1 MSDQPKPT
9 TGEATEKSHAVNQV
23 RGMHEQIQQALKDA
37 RQTPEYAEKK
47 SSEPATGEWTI
58 RTIDE
63 WVRLNPS
70 TWRGVLAFEHNAEL
84 AAEREKWEKAEQ
96 AANHNADI
104 SDSIVR
110 ASQQVE
116 QQLRSQ
122 LAARNTQIEL
132 LVDQNASYR
141 TQLAAAQA
149 KEGEA

>member
-47 SSEPATGEWTI
+47 SSEPATCEWTI

-70 TWRGVLAFEHNAEL
+70 TWRGVLAFEHNA
-84 AAEREKWEKAEQ
+84 A
-96 AANHNADI
+96 
-104 SDSIVR
+104 
-110 ASQQVE
+110 
-116 QQLRSQ
+116 
-122 LAARNTQIEL
+122 
-132 LVDQNASYR
+132 
-141 TQLAAAQA
+141 LAAAIAAAQQPLVELLRRCWMHTDEA
-149 KEGEA
+149 LQKDIEDALAKVKEGK